1 MIRGRYASDAVAAS
15 IFVEPIC
22 FMLFLRTLTHNFLY
36 QVFVHHAGTAG
47 GRPRFDP
54 EPPNGMFIHT
64 TIHTQEYGGAIGYVI
79 RSEFFLNHAL
89 RRHFWWQLKV
99 LFVEDIEHPSL
110 IYLTEQDEVVPT
122 QEVREASGS

>member
-1 MIRGRYASDAVAAS
+1 M
-15 IFVEPIC
+15 
-22 FMLFLRTLTHNFLY
+22 
-36 QVFVHHAGTAG
+36 
-47 GRPRFDP
+47 
-54 EPPNGMFIHT
+54 
-64 TIHTQEYGGAIGYVI
+64 I

-122 QEVREASGS
+122 QEVRV